1 MAKSLGK
8 GLGSLIPKKTF
19 KLQEKS
25 EDNQPQLI
33 LNDEDRIINISPD
46 LIKANPYQ
54 PRNLFAEASLK
65 ELIESIAQHGIF
77 QPLIV
82 TREGS
87 EFELIAGERRLR
99 AAKELKL
106 KTVPIIIRKANEQK
120 KLELA
125 LLENLQ
131 REDLSPIEN
140 AIAFKRLIDEFNLTQ
155 EEVAKKVGKAR
166 SSLANTLRLL
176 SLPEIIQNSLLNKK
190 ITEAHAKQLLAI
202 KDEDQQINVFK
213 KILRHNLS
221 VKQTDE
227 ELIRLT
233 RKEKKPLKI
242 NLNDQSKVEDLQT
255 VLGTRVEIKHHGK
268 SGKLIIDFYSDDEL
282 RELIKKIKKG
292 N

>member
-8 GLGSLIPKKTF
+8 GLGSLIPKKT
-19 KLQEKS
+19 L
-25 EDNQPQLI
+25 DNQSQLI